1 MVEHAANVDAFNAAL
16 AKGYAATANH
26 NVEVEKPTSPSSKK
40 KKKGKGTKELKAV
53 KELKAAAGGSCWRQE
68 KNNQGIHSRK
78 EEGIHGRG
86 GSW

>member
-26 NVEVEKPTSPSSKK
+26 KVEVEKPTSPSSKK

-53 KELKAAAGGSCWRQE
+53 KELEARKKQPGNPQQKRRRHPWQRRQSV
-68 KNNQGIHSRK
+68 N
-78 EEGIHGRG
+78 
-86 GSW
+86 